1 MTTQALTGP
10 SPVDPDLAEIPDRV
24 LPRGFLAV
32 YGVELSRLLSQTKVR
47 VIAVILLAAPWI
59 AVNLIVHQS
68 RLPLET
74 LYGRYLT
81 TTGLATP
88 MFVLVTAVQWIFP
101 LVAAFV
107 SGDIFSADDGH
118 GTYKTILTRSVSRRA
133 VFWGKVGAG
142 WTFTTG
148 IVVAMAL
155 SSLAAGLVVV
165 GHQPF
170 ITVGADTVTA
180 GRGIGLVLLAWAS
193 VIPAV
198 LAFASMAMLVSV
210 ATRSSVLGVV
220 VPVVVGLLFQM
231 YSFLNA
237 WDTVRHL
244 LLSWAMNG
252 WRGILDSPAR
262 PMELERGLLIS
273 LVYIVVLIV
282 PAYVVFR
289 RRDMTGG

>member
-1 MTTQALTGP
+1 MTAQEMTEPARFHTHM
-10 SPVDPDLAEIPDRV
+10 AEIPDRV

-32 YGVELSRLLSQTKVR
+32 YGVELRKLMSQTKVR
-47 VIAVILLAAPWI
+47 VVTVILLLAPWI
-59 AVNLIVHQS
+59 AITLIVHQS
-68 RLPLET
+68 RLPVET

-133 VFWGKVGAG
+133 VFWGKVTAG
-142 WTFTTG
+142 WTFTAL

-155 SSLAAGLVVV
+155 SSLAAGLVLV

-170 ITVGADTVTA
+170 ITVGAETITA
-180 GRGIGLVLLAWAS
+180 GRGAVLVLLAWVS

-198 LAFASMAMLVSV
+198 LAFSSMAMLVSV
-210 ATRSSVLGVV
+210 ATRNSVLGVV
-220 VPVVVGLLFQM
+220 LPVVVGLLFQM

-244 LLSWAMNG
+244 LLNWAMNG

-262 PMELERGLLIS
+262 PAELERGLLVS
-273 LVYIVVLIV
+273 LVYIIVLIV

>member
-1 MTTQALTGP
+1 MSTVEASRPPTSAELSDRALP
-10 SPVDPDLAEIPDRV
+10 N
-24 LPRGFLAV
+24 GFLAV
-32 YGVELSRLLSQTKVR
+32 YAVEWRKLLSQNKVR
-47 VIAVILLAAPWI
+47 AVTAILVVAPWLAI
-59 AVNLIVHQS
+59 ELIVNQS

-107 SGDIFSADDGH
+107 SGDIFSADDAH
-118 GTYKTILTRSVSRRA
+118 GTYKTILTRSVSRRS
-133 VFWGKVGAG
+133 VFWGKVAAG
-142 WTFTTG
+142 WSFTAAL
-148 IVVAMAL
+148 VAAMAL

-170 ITVGADTVTA
+170 ITVGAESISASMGTV
-180 GRGIGLVLLAWAS
+180 LVLLAWLS

-198 LAFASMAMLVSV
+198 LGFASLAMLVSV
-210 ATRSSVLGVV
+210 ATRNSVLGVV

-244 LLSWAMNG
+244 LLNWAMNG
-252 WRGILDSPAR
+252 WRGALDSPSR
-262 PMELERGLLIS
+262 PDTLIAGLGIS
-273 LVYIVVLIV
+273 IVYIVAFIV
-282 PAYVVFR
+282 PAYAVFH
-289 RRDMTGG
+289 RRDIAGG

>member
-1 MTTQALTGP
+1 MTTELLAPTSARAGV
-10 SPVDPDLAEIPDRV
+10 PVLSHRESR
-24 LPRGFLAV
+24 RGFLAV
-32 YGVELSRLLSQTKVR
+32 YGVEWSKILSQSKVR
-47 VIAVILLAAPWI
+47 VVTVILVLAPWVAI
-59 AVNLIVHQS
+59 NLIVHQS

-88 MFVLVTAVQWIFP
+88 MFVLVTAVQWVFP

-118 GTYKTILTRSVSRRA
+118 GTYKTILTRSVSRRS
-133 VFWGKVGAG
+133 VFWGKVAAG
-142 WTFTTG
+142 WTFTAAL
-148 IVVAMAL
+148 VLLMAL
-155 SSLAAGLVVV
+155 SSLVAGLVVV
-165 GHQPF
+165 GNQPF
-170 ITVGADTVTA
+170 VTVGAETVSGLHGLA
-180 GRGIGLVLLAWAS
+180 LVLLAWAS

-198 LAFASMAMLVSV
+198 LGFASLAMLVSV
-210 ATRSSVLGVV
+210 VSRNSVLGVV

-244 LLSWAMNG
+244 LLNWAMNG
-252 WRGILDSPAR
+252 WRGMLDTPAR
-262 PMELERGLLIS
+262 PLELERGLLIS
-273 LVYIVVLIV
+273 LVYIVVFIV